1 VPAKFDVFP
10 DPPNDARTELG
21 TTQGQR
27 SPELLPAGAG
37 PAPPAW
43 RRFVRPQDF
52 VWLLL
57 FSALAV
63 FSPERSAVV
72 IGLLAALGV
81 VQVLEPRVGPLASVV
96 LKLGLCY
103 VLIGYSGGVTSSF
116 YLILLMPVISGA
128 TAFGLAGT
136 ATVSLAACAIYLSFL
151 VFLNEDQY
159 IPEDQVLELVLR
171 AIFLPVVGYLTH
183 ELAQANRK
191 EAEKA
196 QAAAEELAQANR
208 SLKEAEAQ
216 VRRAERLAALG
227 QLTAG
232 LAHELRN
239 PMGTMKTSAEL
250 LARNVAAENAV
261 AREMAGYIAEE
272 VDRTNSLITRFL
284 DFARPQRLKLEKSDL
299 SAMLDS
305 AIGRFQREQSSAGR
319 TDVTVFKNY
328 APDVPPLAFDAEL
341 MERVMVNLL
350 TNAAQASPKG
360 SVVTVKTQLQGDA
373 MAEIDVIDRGSGI
386 EPKDLENIFNPFF
399 TTKAD
404 GVGFGLAIVAKIVDE
419 HGGHIDVASTPGE
432 GSVFRVQLPLKRE

>member
-1 VPAKFDVFP
+1 MPAKPDVFP
-10 DPPNDARTELG
+10 DPPNDAG
-21 TTQGQR
+21 AAPGA
-27 SPELLPAGAG
+27 PEPVPAVAG
-37 PAPPAW
+37 PAPSTSW
-43 RRFVRPQDF
+43 RSFVRPQDF

-72 IGLLAALGV
+72 IALLAALGV
-81 VQVLEPRVGPLASVV
+81 VQVLEPRIGPLASVV

-136 ATVSLAACAIYLSFL
+136 AAVSLAACAVYLSFL

-171 AIFLPVVGYLTH
+171 SIFLPVVAYLTH

-196 QAAAEELAQANR
+196 QAAAVELARANR

-284 DFARPQRLKLEKSDL
+284 DFARPQRLKLEKGDL
-299 SAMLDS
+299 AAMLDG
-305 AIGRFQREQSSAGR
+305 AIARFEREQSSAGR

-328 APDVPPLAFDAEL
+328 SPDVPPLAFDAEL
-341 MERVMVNLL
+341 MERVIVNLL
-350 TNAAQASPKG
+350 TNAAQASPRG
-360 SVVTVKTQLQGDA
+360 SVVTVKTHLHGDA

-386 EPKDLENIFNPFF
+386 EPKNLENIFNPFF

-419 HGGHIDVASTPGE
+419 HGGHIDVESAPGE